1 MLDSL
6 LTLTGTAAAWLGG
19 AFVLA
24 VLASFGITAI
34 TGRQEPIF
42 LVIAVGILAVLLVTS
57 LYTAAKWVWHRI
69 SGRRQDST
77 E

>member
-6 LTLTGTAAAWLGG
+6 LTLTGAAAAWLGG

-34 TGRQEPIF
+34 TGSQEPIF
-42 LVIAVGILAVLLVTS
+42 LMIAIGILAVLVVTS
-57 LYTAAKWVWHRI
+57 IYTAAKWVWHRLG
-69 SGRRQDST
+69 GRRGDPT

>member
-6 LTLTGTAAAWLGG
+6 LTLTGAAAAWLGG

-42 LVIAVGILAVLLVTS
+42 LVIAVGLLAVLVVTS
-57 LYTAAKWVWHRI
+57 LYTAAKWVWHLI
-69 SGRRQDST
+69 SDRPGDPT